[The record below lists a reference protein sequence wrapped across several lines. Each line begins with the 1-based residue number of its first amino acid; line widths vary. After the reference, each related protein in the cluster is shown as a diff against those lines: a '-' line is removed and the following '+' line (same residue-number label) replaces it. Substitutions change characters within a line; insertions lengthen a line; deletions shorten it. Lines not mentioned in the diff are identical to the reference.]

1 MGLEVGEKKV
11 SKVLIYPAGS
21 TSFIVYEGK
30 RFYPYSSLLI
40 LFETIYYLGIQKLDS
55 LSKFLDTVLDGT
67 ADLTAIIE
75 ETKAEELVIDDKE
88 LEIERQQE
96 AQRIALLHGG
106 FTNLID
112 FEKAIKDGAGANY
125 HDSHGYA
132 GVMGGIPDHLKK
144 KPSGEPSTTV
154 STEKGEKATPSA
166 QEKDKVVEEKTSE
179 QVTFEVKNDTP
190 VGCQDKDNAPSQP
203 QGGEQSSCRPKDE
216 L

>member
-1 MGLEVGEKKV
+1 MYD
-11 SKVLIYPAGS
+11 S
-21 TSFIVYEGK
+21 
-30 RFYPYSSLLI
+30 
-40 LFETIYYLGIQKLDS
+40 GIQKLDS

-67 ADLTAIIE
+67 ADLTTIIE
-75 ETKAEELVIDDKE
+75 ETKAEEFVIDDKE

-144 KPSGEPSTTV
+144 KPSGTPSATV
-154 STEKGEKATPSA
+154 STEKGETAIPPSA
-166 QEKDKVVEEKTSE
+166 KEKDKVVEEQISE
-179 QVTFEVKNDTP
+179 QVTLEVKNDTP
-190 VGCQDKDNAPSQP
+190 VGCQSKDNAPSQA
-203 QGGEQSSCRPKDE
+203 QDGEQSSCRPKDE

>member
-1 MGLEVGEKKV
+1 MNL
-11 SKVLIYPAGS
+11 SKTTYDS
-21 TSFIVYEGK
+21 
-30 RFYPYSSLLI
+30 
-40 LFETIYYLGIQKLDS
+40 GIQKLDS

-67 ADLTAIIE
+67 ADLSAIIE

-144 KPSGEPSTTV
+144 KPSSTV
-154 STEKGEKATPSA
+154 STAKGETATPPPA
-166 QEKDKVVEEKTSE
+166 QKEDEVVEEQTSE
-179 QVTFEVKNDTP
+179 QVVLEVKNDAP
-190 VGCQDKDNAPSQP
+190 VGCQGKDNAPSQD
-203 QGGEQSSCRPKDE
+203 GEQASCRPKDE

>member
-1 MGLEVGEKKV
+1 
-11 SKVLIYPAGS
+11 
-21 TSFIVYEGK
+21 
-30 RFYPYSSLLI
+30 
-40 LFETIYYLGIQKLDS
+40 
-55 LSKFLDTVLDGT
+55 LDTILDGT
-67 ADLTAIIE
+67 ADLSTIIE

-112 FEKAIKDGAGANY
+112 FEKALKDGAGANY

-144 KPSGEPSTTV
+144 SSGAPSTTI
-154 STEKGEKATPSA
+154 STEKGQTATPPPA
-166 QEKDKVVEEKTSE
+166 EKDDEVVEEQISE
-179 QVTFEVKNDTP
+179 QVTLEVKKDTP
-190 VGCQDKDNAPSQP
+190 VGCQGKDSASSQP
-203 QGGEQSSCRPKDE
+203 QDGEQSSCRPKDE